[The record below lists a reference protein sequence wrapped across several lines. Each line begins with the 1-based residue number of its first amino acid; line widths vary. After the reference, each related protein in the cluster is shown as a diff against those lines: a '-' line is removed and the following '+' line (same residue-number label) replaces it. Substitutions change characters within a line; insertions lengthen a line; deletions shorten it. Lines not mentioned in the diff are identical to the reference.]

1 MSEILFSITNLY
13 AFVHHD
19 SFHFKKKVAHCY
31 TLTIRALKSL
41 MNEKIRLLSDI
52 NENIIILW
60 MYATNLKSTPP
71 KIDNIFPILLY
82 Y

>member
-1 MSEILFSITNLY
+1 MFEILFSITNLY
-13 AFVHHD
+13 TFVHHD
-19 SFHFKKKVAHCY
+19 SFHFKEKVSHCY
-31 TLTIRALKSL
+31 TLIIRALKSL

-60 MYATNLKSTPP
+60 MYNLKSTPP